1 MSRMMRLV
9 LRKLGEMSLGRPG
22 VYAGF
27 SRPSPQNLRRSAGLR
42 LTGLSLVL
50 AAGSCS
56 SPDPSLFTLQ
66 PVSGALPASATAQV
80 IELRR
85 PGLAGYL
92 DRPDIVLSN
101 AGYQLTVNSQQR
113 WAEPIGDMIGRVL
126 TQDLSQRLPASTVF
140 SETGAI
146 TADPALRIEVDIV
159 RFDQGADGRVTL
171 VAEAALEA
179 GRSHA
184 PLRARHITL
193 QADPGAPGA
202 AALVAAMSTLL
213 GQLADRLAQ
222 DAAGAG
228 V

>member
-9 LRKLGEMSLGRPG
+9 LNKKLGEANRPPPCR
-22 VYAGF
+22 AR
-27 SRPSPQNLRRSAGLR
+27 SRVTTPRLSFGLR
-42 LTGLSLVL
+42 LAGLSLVL
-50 AAGSCS
+50 LASSCA
-56 SPDPSLFTLQ
+56 SPDPTLFTLQ
-66 PVSGALPASATAQV
+66 PVAGTQPAFATAQV

-126 TQDLSQRLPASTVF
+126 TQDISSRLPSSTVF
-140 SETGAI
+140 SESGAI
-146 TADPALRIEVDIV
+146 TADPSLRMEVDIV

-171 VAEAALEA
+171 VAEAALES
-179 GRSHA
+179 GRSHT
-184 PLRARHITL
+184 PLRTRHITL
-193 QADPGAPGA
+193 TADPGAPGA

-213 GQLADRLAQ
+213 GELADRLAQ
-222 DAAGAG
+222 DAAGAA

>member
-1 MSRMMRLV
+1 MID
-9 LRKLGEMSLGRPG
+9 G
-22 VYAGF
+22 GF
-27 SRPSPQNLRRSAGLR
+27 GGCGSHHPTFLALI
-42 LTGLSLVL
+42 LILALS
-50 AAGSCS
+50 SCA
-56 SPDPSLFTLQ
+56 SPDPTLFTLQ
-66 PVSGALPASATAQV
+66 PVSGTPTSSATAQV

-92 DRPDIVLSN
+92 DRPDIVLRN
-101 AGYQLTVNSQQR
+101 AGYQLSVNSQQR
-113 WAEPIGDMIGRVL
+113 WAEPIGDMVGRVL
-126 TQDLSQRLPASTVF
+126 TQDLSQRLPSSTVF

-146 TADPALRIEVDIV
+146 TADPTLRIEVDIV

-193 QADPGAPGA
+193 AADPGGPGA
-202 AALVAAMSTLL
+202 EPLVAAMSNLL
-213 GQLADRLAQ
+213 GQLADQLAR